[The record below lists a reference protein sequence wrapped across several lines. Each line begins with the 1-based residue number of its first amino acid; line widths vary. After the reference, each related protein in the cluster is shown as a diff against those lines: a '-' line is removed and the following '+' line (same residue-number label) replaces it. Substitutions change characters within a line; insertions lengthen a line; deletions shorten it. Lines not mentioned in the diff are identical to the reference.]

1 MKEHKKMKIIDNS
14 GKVME
19 YVIILAFLWTKTNKN
34 YIIYTDNTIDE
45 NNDLNIYASIYDP
58 NDSTKLDEIK
68 TDEEWSEIEKR
79 IQILLND
86 EGDIDEQRYN

>member
-1 MKEHKKMKIIDNS
+1 M
-14 GKVME
+14 
-19 YVIILAFLWTKTNKN
+19 AFLWTKTNKN

-79 IQILLND
+79 IQILLNN